1 MYISLWVLI
10 PVIIVVILGAR
21 ESWKNSTELDLLK
34 ADKEHDRRELEE
46 LRAELRAAKNKIS
59 RAWSC
64 FHELRYSY
72 FEGEDSAEATEH
84 FRVKVRQ
91 AADYFEDDSKGTE
104 DAPWR

>member
-10 PVIIVVILGAR
+10 PAAIIFILMASDNSRSGA
-21 ESWKNSTELDLLK
+21 KLKLLEK
-34 ADKEHDRRELEE
+34 DKEYDRREMEE
-46 LRAELRAAKNKIS
+46 LRAELRTAKNKIS

-64 FHELRYSY
+64 FHELRYSC
-72 FEGEDSAEATEH
+72 FEGEDAAEATEH
-84 FRVKVRQ
+84 FRAKVRQ